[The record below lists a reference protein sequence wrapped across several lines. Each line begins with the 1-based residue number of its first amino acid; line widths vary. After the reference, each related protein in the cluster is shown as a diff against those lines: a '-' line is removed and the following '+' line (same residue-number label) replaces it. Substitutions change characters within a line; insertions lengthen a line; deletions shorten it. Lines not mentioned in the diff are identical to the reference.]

1 MKKNESIPDK
11 RPLKQLF
18 FRHYVV
24 ISGLFLCVIMVAL
37 LGTDLLMDNYFNKT
51 PDLTQV
57 DVSKIYQY
65 PFEKIDSRLLDEYGG
80 WFEIVDESGTVIY
93 VKGNK
98 EDNIMTYSDGML
110 YAKVD
115 IMRNDD
121 SIFYHAYRVQGSEG
135 ENYVLLWKFP
145 ERSEIISLTL
155 GILIALFVVLLFIA
169 LYFYTRYSVLQM
181 KTPLRQI
188 VEGIK
193 EMEGFN
199 YQKRL
204 TFSAEMEFAEI
215 REAFNGMAER
225 LQQTSAEKEAVANNK
240 RNMLLHLSHDLK
252 TPITSVFGYSQL
264 LLDRPE
270 LEEEQRRQYVQ
281 YINDKSSYM
290 AHLIQNLFE
299 LAKLEDEHVRLD
311 QEKVNISKWFMQ
323 LVAEFYPEIEDR
335 GFQLDVKIPEEP
347 LFVMFDKMHM
357 NRVIT
362 NLIGNSLKHNPPGTQ
377 LFVSCEKIEAGVV
390 LWLGDNGTG
399 VQEDVREHIF
409 EEFIKGSNPVK
420 DSTGLGLAICKKII
434 TLHQGTIHLER
445 DQRYTTLFKITLP
458 LE

>member
-24 ISGLFLCVIMVAL
+24 ISGLFLCTIMIAL
-37 LGTDLLMDNYFNKT
+37 LGTDLLMDNYFDKS
-51 PDLTQV
+51 PDLTRV
-57 DVSKIYQY
+57 DGSKIYQY
-65 PFEKIDSRLLDEYGG
+65 PFEKIDGRLLDEYGG

-115 IMRNDD
+115 ILRNDD
-121 SIFYHAYRVQGSEG
+121 SIFYHAYRAQGPEG
-135 ENYVLLWKFP
+135 ENYVLLWKIP
-145 ERSEIISLTL
+145 ERLENISLAL

-181 KTPLRQI
+181 KKPLQQI

-290 AHLIQNLFE
+290 AHLIQDLFE
-299 LAKLEDEHVRLD
+299 LAKLEDQNVRLN

-335 GFQLDVKIPEEP
+335 GFQLEVKIPEEP

-362 NLIGNSLKHNPPGTQ
+362 NLIGNSLKHNPPGTK
-377 LFVSCEKIEAGVV
+377 LFVSCEKIETGVV

-399 VQEDVREHIF
+399 VQENVREHIF

-445 DQRYTTLFKITLP
+445 NQQFTTLFKITLP